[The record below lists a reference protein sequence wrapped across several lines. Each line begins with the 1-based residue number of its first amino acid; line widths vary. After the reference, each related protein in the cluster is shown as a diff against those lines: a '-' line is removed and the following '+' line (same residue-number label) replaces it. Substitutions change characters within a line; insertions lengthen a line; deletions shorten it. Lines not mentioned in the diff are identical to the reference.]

1 MRVDVNNKQ
10 KQYIQV
16 KKVAN
21 KKKNKY
27 LGNIYFTSFEYNVH
41 TKIIL

>member
-16 KKVAN
+16 KEVSNRKE
-21 KKKNKY
+21 NKY
-27 LGNIYFTSFEYNVH
+27 LSNVYFTSFEYNIH
-41 TKIIL
+41 TKIVL